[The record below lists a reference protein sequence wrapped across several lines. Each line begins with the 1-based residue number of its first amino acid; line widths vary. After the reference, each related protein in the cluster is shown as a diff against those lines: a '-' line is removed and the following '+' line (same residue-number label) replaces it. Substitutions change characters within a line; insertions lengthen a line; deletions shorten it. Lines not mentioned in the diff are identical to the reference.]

1 MLGYFLFDG
10 GALMDNLTALTFLP
24 QDQLDLAYSHEVREL
39 NRYRGLALS
48 FLPFDPP
55 ISRLMDAIGM
65 ECVHRL
71 CSLQEVA
78 RQLELGACANANH
91 QKEPPFFNKMSKHFF
106 VVDENM
112 GHHLLINAEKAAEMT
127 CTFFGWLLETNATPE
142 LHQALF
148 DIVTQKTKECL
159 VLRECREHWGVGSSE
174 LSLVM

>member
-1 MLGYFLFDG
+1 M
-10 GALMDNLTALTFLP
+10 MDNLTALTYLP
-24 QDQLDLAYSHEVREL
+24 QDQLSLAYLHEVREL

-78 RQLELGACANANH
+78 SQMELGACANANQ
-91 QKEPPFFNKMSKHFF
+91 QKEPPFFNKVNKHLF

-112 GHHLLINAEKAAEMT
+112 GKYLLANAEKSAEAT

-142 LHQALF
+142 LHQPLF
-148 DIVTQKTKECL
+148 DFVTQKTKECL
-159 VLRECREHWGVGSSE
+159 VLRECREQWGVGSSE
-174 LSLVM
+174 LSLAM

>member
-1 MLGYFLFDG
+1 
-10 GALMDNLTALTFLP
+10 MDNLTALTFLP
-24 QDQLDLAYSHEVREL
+24 QEQLDLAYLHEVREL

-78 RQLELGACANANH
+78 RQMELGACANANQ
-91 QKEPPFFNKMSKHFF
+91 QKEPPFFGKMTKHFF

-112 GHHLLINAEKAAEMT
+112 GKQLLASAEKSAEAT
-127 CTFFGWLLETNATPE
+127 CVFFNWMLETNATPE
-142 LHQALF
+142 LHQLLF
-148 DIVTQKTKECL
+148 DFVTQKTKECL
-159 VLRECREHWGVGSSE
+159 VLRECREQWGIGSSE
-174 LSLVM
+174 LSFAM

>member
-1 MLGYFLFDG
+1 M
-10 GALMDNLTALTFLP
+10 MDNLTALNFLP
-24 QDQLDLAYSHEVREL
+24 QDQLNLAYLHEVREL

-78 RQLELGACANANH
+78 SQMDLGACVSANQ
-91 QKEPPFFNKMSKHFF
+91 QKEPPFFNKVSKHFF

-112 GHHLLINAEKAAEMT
+112 GHHLLVNAEKAAEAT
-127 CTFFGWLLETNATPE
+127 SAFFGWMLETNATPE
-142 LHQALF
+142 LHQPLF
-148 DIVTQKTKECL
+148 DFVTQKTKECF
-159 VLRECREHWGVGSSE
+159 VLRECQEQWRVGSSE
-174 LSLVM
+174 LNLAM